1 MVRVMRE
8 VRVHISQVVGGEICV
23 SATCGN
29 RLHDIVYEHI
39 AAGNRVCLSFAAVT
53 RLTTAFLNA
62 AIGQLYG
69 EFPHDEL
76 RLHLAPPVDT
86 NARQRT
92 QLKLVVDR
100 AKTYFMNPEGSRAS
114 FLQAA
119 EIDD

>member
-1 MVRVMRE
+1 MSEIRI
-8 VRVHISQVVGGEICV
+8 HIAHVVGGEICV
-23 SATCGN
+23 SATSGN
-29 RLHDIVYEHI
+29 KVHQVIYDHI
-39 AAGNRVCLSFAAVT
+39 AAGNRVCLSFASVT

-86 NARQRT
+86 DARQRT

-100 AKTYFMNPEGSRAS
+100 AKTFFMNPEGSRAS
-114 FLQAA
+114 FLQVA
-119 EIDD
+119 EIDE